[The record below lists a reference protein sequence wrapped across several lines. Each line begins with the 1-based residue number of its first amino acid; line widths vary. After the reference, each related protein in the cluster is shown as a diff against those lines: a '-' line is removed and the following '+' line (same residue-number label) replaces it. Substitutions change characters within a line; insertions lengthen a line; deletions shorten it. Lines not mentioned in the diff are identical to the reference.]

1 MTEVLTIIESPI
13 GPVMPVDEVAK
24 KIGCG
29 RATISNTV
37 HKPENRALFAPY
49 ILMVRVK
56 GKAGYRD
63 KLCITKEGLDEL
75 IAHMRPIDRDG
86 RSERIGT
93 FRRALQTRKGDV
105 VTLPLSDVLIEY
117 GKRARALAEDWDVDI
132 AVARKV
138 LMAAA
143 VEKYPDL
150 TPCRALIPA
159 NSIPLELPE
168 KTGSNSSEPEL
179 PKADPDYDR
188 YFGIRDVAKFCQCQ
202 ENQARKIL
210 VDEGVLAYQND
221 HVILTRYGERF
232 GKVFTH
238 YPEFP
243 HRMVPHTLIRYSP
256 EAVQLVRG
264 KLFGIQT
271 HLPQKTTT
279 GARI

>member
-1 MTEVLTIIESPI
+1 MTGDLRIIETEA
-13 GPVMPVDEVAK
+13 GPVVPVMDIARQM
-24 KIGCG
+24 GCS
-29 RATISNTV
+29 RTTISNIMRR
-37 HKPENRALFAPY
+37 HPSLFRTTTSSEWLETPS
-49 ILMVRVK
+49 
-56 GKAGYRD
+56 GKQ
-63 KLCITKEGLDEL
+63 KHTCIAKSAVEDL
-75 IAHMRPIDRDG
+75 ISHLRPLNHDDLPARID
-86 RSERIGT
+86 T
-93 FRRALQTRKGDV
+93 FRASQIRKNAI
-105 VTLPLSDVLIEY
+105 LPALSDVLTEY